1 MTALSNSRSRRRP
14 PRRLMQD
21 LSIRERGGGR
31 RRLGF
36 TPLMLVSAMIALASC
51 AHVDP
56 NPAFADL
63 AKTVHLRTGKRVQWN
78 RGSAEDAQ
86 AQAAVA
92 SLLSRALTA
101 DSAVQVALLNNHN
114 LQATYEELG
123 IAQADLVEAGLLR
136 NPIFTF
142 ERRFPGQALEM
153 DLLKEFIDLLLL
165 PLRKRIAAAQFE
177 AAKLRVGHEI
187 LNLAAEVRAAFYE
200 HQGDQQLVDLRRTV
214 ADATERTAEV
224 ALQMHQAGNLKSLD
238 LASEQASHAQAK
250 IELSKAYSEATQT
263 REKLNKVMGAF
274 GTQTNWTVAPRLPD
288 LPGSQVST
296 SQLES
301 RAIQQRLDLAAAR
314 QQFIAEAR
322 ARGIARADAI
332 LQQGEVGAHYERE
345 AEGSYSIGPSLNV
358 AIPIFN
364 QGQPASAR
372 ASAKMRQ
379 AEQRYLALA
388 ADIRSDVRAAR
399 DKMLLARQ
407 QFEYFKSTALPTRTR
422 VTEESQL
429 EYNAMQIG
437 PFQLLQAKQEEVKTG
452 ADSVEALRD
461 YWVARAD
468 LEKAMG
474 GPLSGSLSSLSSSS
488 KERVQ
493 EERGRDRG
501 RRRVGD

>member
-1 MTALSNSRSRRRP
+1 MS
-14 PRRLMQD
+14 D
-21 LSIRERGGGR
+21 LRNDVEKKGKRTMKLRKPFLLWG
-31 RRLGF
+31 
-36 TPLMLVSAMIALASC
+36 TVALASC

-56 NPAFADL
+56 SPAFREL
-63 AKTVHLRTGKRVQWN
+63 ANTVHLRTGKRVQWN
-78 RGSAEDAQ
+78 RGNAQDAE

-92 SLLSRALTA
+92 SLLRHPLTA
-101 DSAVQVALLNNHN
+101 DAAAQVALLNNRN

-142 ERRFPGQALEM
+142 ERRLPGQALEA
-153 DLLKEFIDLLLL
+153 DLLKEFIDILLL

-187 LNLAAEVRAAFYE
+187 LKTAAEVRAAFYE
-200 HQGDQQLVDLRRTV
+200 HQGDQQLVDLRKTV
-214 ADATERTAEV
+214 AEATERWAETALKMKE
-224 ALQMHQAGNLKSLD
+224 AGNLRNLD
-238 LASEQASHAQAK
+238 LANEKATHAQAK
-250 IELSKAYSEATQT
+250 IELAKAQSEAVQS
-263 REKLNKVMGAF
+263 REKLNKLMGAF
-274 GTQTNWTVAPRLPD
+274 GAQTNWTVASRLPE
-288 LPGSQVST
+288 LPGGEVST

-322 ARGIARADAI
+322 ARGIARAEAI
-332 LQQGEVGAHYERE
+332 LEKAEFGAHYERE
-345 AEGSYSIGPSLNV
+345 IEGTYSIGPSVNV
-358 AIPIFN
+358 PIPIFN

-399 DKMLLARQ
+399 DKMLLSRRQ
-407 QFEYFKSTALPTRTR
+407 VEYFKSTALPTRTR

-452 ADSVEALRD
+452 AESVEALRD
-461 YWVARAD
+461 YWVARAE
-468 LEKAMG
+468 LEKAVG
-474 GPLSGSLSSLSSSS
+474 GSLSGKFISLQ
-488 KERVQ
+488 KEGKESGQ
-493 EERGRDRG
+493 
-501 RRRVGD
+501 

>member
-1 MTALSNSRSRRRP
+1 MKLRKSSLLWGTL
-14 PRRLMQD
+14 
-21 LSIRERGGGR
+21 
-31 RRLGF
+31 
-36 TPLMLVSAMIALASC
+36 ALAGC

-56 NPAFADL
+56 NPAFREL
-63 AKTVHLRTGKRVQWN
+63 ANTVHLRTGKRVQWN

-86 AQAAVA
+86 AQAAVI
-92 SLLSRALTA
+92 SLLRRPLTA
-101 DSAVQVALLNNHN
+101 GSAVQVALLNNHN

-153 DLLKEFIDLLLL
+153 DVLKEFIDILLL

-187 LNLAAEVRAAFYE
+187 LNLAGEVRAAFYE
-200 HQGDQQLVDLRRTV
+200 HQGDQQLVELRKTV
-214 ADATERTAEV
+214 ADATERSAETALKMRE
-224 ALQMHQAGNLKSLD
+224 AGNLRNLD
-238 LASEQASHAQAK
+238 LATEQASHAQAK
-250 IELSKAYSEATQT
+250 IELAKAQSEAVQT
-263 REKLNKVMGAF
+263 REKLNKLMGAF
-274 GTQTNWTVAPRLPD
+274 GTQINWTVSARLPE
-288 LPGSQVST
+288 LPGGEVST

-322 ARGIARADAI
+322 ARGIARAEAI
-332 LQQGEVGAHYERE
+332 LQQTEVGGHYEHE
-345 AEGSYSIGPSLNV
+345 IEGGVHSIGPSVNV
-358 AIPIFN
+358 PIPIFN

-379 AEQRYLALA
+379 AGQRYLALA

-399 DKMLLARQ
+399 DKMLLSRRQ
-407 QFEYFKSTALPTRTR
+407 VEYFKSTALPTRTR

-452 ADSVEALRD
+452 AESVEALRD
-461 YWVARAD
+461 YWVARAE
-468 LEKAMG
+468 LEKAVG
-474 GPLSGSLSSLSSSS
+474 GSLSGKFTSLQ
-488 KERVQ
+488 KEGK
-493 EERGRDRG
+493 ESGE
-501 RRRVGD
+501 

>member
-1 MTALSNSRSRRRP
+1 MNTIRNFGLLLSA
-14 PRRLMQD
+14 
-21 LSIRERGGGR
+21 G
-31 RRLGF
+31 
-36 TPLMLVSAMIALASC
+36 VLAGC

-63 AKTVHLRTGKRVQWN
+63 ANTVHLRTGKRVQWN
-78 RGSAEDAQ
+78 RGSVEDAQ
-86 AQAAVA
+86 AQSAVA
-92 SLLSRALTA
+92 SLLNRPLSAG
-101 DSAVQVALLNNHN
+101 SAVQIALLNNHN

-142 ERRFPGQALEM
+142 ERRLPGQALEA
-153 DLLKEFIDLLLL
+153 DLLKEFIDILLL

-187 LNLAAEVRAAFYE
+187 LKTAAEVRAAFYE
-200 HQGDQQLVDLRRTV
+200 HQGDQQLVDLRKTV
-214 ADATERTAEV
+214 AEATERSAETA
-224 ALQMHQAGNLKSLD
+224 LRMQQAGNLKNLD
-238 LASEQASHAQAK
+238 LATEQASHAQAK
-250 IELSKAYSEATQT
+250 IELSKAQTEAVQT
-263 REKLNKVMGAF
+263 REKLNKLMGGSGA
-274 GTQTNWTVAPRLPD
+274 QTNWTIAPRLPE
-288 LPGSQVST
+288 LSGGEVST

-314 QQFIAEAR
+314 QEFIAQAR
-322 ARGIARADAI
+322 SLGIARADAI
-332 LQQGEVGAHYERE
+332 LQGAEFGGHYERE
-345 AEGSYSIGPSLNV
+345 ISGEYALGPSVNV
-358 AIPIFN
+358 PIPIFN

-399 DKMLLARQ
+399 DKMLLSRRQ
-407 QFEYFKSTALPTRTR
+407 VEYFKSTALPTRTR

-461 YWVARAD
+461 YWVARAE
-468 LEKAMG
+468 LEKAVG
-474 GPLSGSLSSLSSSS
+474 GSLSGKFISLQ
-488 KERVQ
+488 KEGK
-493 EERGRDRG
+493 ESGE
-501 RRRVGD
+501 

>member
-1 MTALSNSRSRRRP
+1 MKLRKLFLLS
-14 PRRLMQD
+14 
-21 LSIRERGGGR
+21 G
-31 RRLGF
+31 
-36 TPLMLVSAMIALASC
+36 TVALAGC

-56 NPAFADL
+56 NPAFREL
-63 AKTVHLRTGKRVQWN
+63 ANTVHLRTGKRVQWN
-78 RGSAEDAQ
+78 RGTAQDAE

-92 SLLSRALTA
+92 SLLRHPLTA
-101 DSAVQVALLNNHN
+101 DTAVQVALLNNRN

-187 LNLAAEVRAAFYE
+187 LKTAAEVRAAFYE
-200 HQGDQQLVDLRRTV
+200 HQGDEQLVDLRKTV
-214 ADATERTAEV
+214 AEATERSAETA
-224 ALQMHQAGNLKSLD
+224 LRMQQAGNLKNLD
-238 LASEQASHAQAK
+238 LATEQASHAQAK
-250 IELSKAYSEATQT
+250 IELSKAQSEAVQT
-263 REKLNKVMGAF
+263 REKLNKLMGAF
-274 GTQTNWTVAPRLPD
+274 GAQTNWTVASRLPE
-288 LPGSQVST
+288 LPGGEVST

-314 QQFIAEAR
+314 QEFIAQAR
-322 ARGIARADAI
+322 SLGIARADAI
-332 LQQGEVGAHYERE
+332 LQQAEVGAHYERE
-345 AEGSYSIGPSLNV
+345 ISGEYAVGPSVNV
-358 AIPIFN
+358 PIPIFN
-364 QGQPASAR
+364 QGQAAVAR
-372 ASAKMRQ
+372 SSAKLRQ
-379 AEQRYLALA
+379 SEQRYLALA

-399 DKMLLARQ
+399 DKMLLSRRQ
-407 QFEYFKSTALPTRTR
+407 VEYFKSTALPTRTR

-461 YWVARAD
+461 YWVARAE
-468 LEKAMG
+468 LEKAVG
-474 GPLSGSLSSLSSSS
+474 GSLSGKVISLQ
-488 KERVQ
+488 KEGK
-493 EERGRDRG
+493 ESGE
-501 RRRVGD
+501 